1 MQPTSVAIHFV
12 RSCMRMQRRDTRA
25 CQGLSLSVMLF
36 SVILFVL
43 CAVRPASAQSGHGH
57 AAHPRA
63 ARPDSTSDSAFAAL
77 QQRGKVEMG
86 VDQYTSTHRFDDLAD
101 GGRIEL
107 TRETSDRRRRTVARS
122 ETSDSAG
129 VRTIREHLASIARAF
144 AAGDFA
150 TPFAVHAREVPGTK
164 TMAAKRDAIRYEFR
178 PLPGGGEVRLS
189 SRDPEAI
196 KAIHAFMAFQRGD
209 HRAGGEH
216 R

>member
-36 SVILFVL
+36 AVILFVL

-107 TRETSDRRRRTVARS
+107 TR